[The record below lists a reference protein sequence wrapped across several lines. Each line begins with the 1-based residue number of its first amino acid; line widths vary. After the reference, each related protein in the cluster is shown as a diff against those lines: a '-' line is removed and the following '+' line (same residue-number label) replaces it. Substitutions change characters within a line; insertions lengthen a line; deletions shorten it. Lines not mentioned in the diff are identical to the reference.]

1 MFLLWEDF
9 ALHFRQTSRPVVPSQ
24 KKASSQMVKRR
35 NNEKAKA
42 MRRVRTIARKR
53 VRAVARG
60 KTMDNRGKTKKKFV
74 EVMGKSSLSLEL
86 ELVKKNRDAVLNQI
100 HATFGNKINKTSE
113 PSSQGEQKQ

>member
-1 MFLLWEDF
+1 
-9 ALHFRQTSRPVVPSQ
+9 
-24 KKASSQMVKRR
+24 
-35 NNEKAKA
+35 

-86 ELVKKNRDAVLNQI
+86 ELVKKTRGA
-100 HATFGNKINKTSE
+100 FGNKINKTSA
-113 PSSQGEQKQ
+113 PQGEQKQ